1 MFIFKLFMVIFIL
14 VILFAIFDVI
24 MSFILAI
31 SYLIKKRK
39 LKLYREKH
47 SIKPRKKER
56 TNIWNLMM
64 QLKD

>member
-47 SIKPRKKER
+47 SIKPRK
-56 TNIWNLMM
+56 
-64 QLKD
+64 